1 MVLHC
6 TMNAWTQAHL
16 SGAPRAG
23 ARLASVVAAEAL
35 VRLNEDTGRPWCTL
49 EGHALGWQ

>member
-6 TMNAWTQAHL
+6 TMNAWAQAHL

-23 ARLASVVAAEAL
+23 ARLASDVAAEVL
-35 VRLNEDTGRPWCTL
+35 VRLNEDYGAAMVHAR
-49 EGHALGWQ
+49 GHALGWQ